1 MLCTSKMDC
10 TCYVLIKWT
19 VTCCVFVKSL
29 HVLRTNKVNYIYYVL
44 VKGLLVLYTNK
55 MDCMYNVHVKLV
67 HVQCTNKIDCTYY
80 VLVKRLQCCVLIKV
94 IARTMYQ

>member
-1 MLCTSKMDC
+1 MLCTNKVDC
-10 TCYVLIKWT
+10 N
-19 VTCCVFVKSL
+19 
-29 HVLRTNKVNYIYYVL
+29 VLRLCQKFVRTKKVNYIHYVL

-80 VLVKRLQCCVLIKV
+80 VLVKRLQCCVLTKV